1 MHIAQRD
8 LEVKSTPKLRD
19 VKETSQECNFPC
31 LAIET
36 VHSIGFGSNR
46 ALSRY
51 DRISQY
57 ITVDTTKRGGDL
69 SMVTKICDLLF
80 ALTNNYQNNTHHC
93 SQ

>member
-8 LEVKSTPKLRD
+8 PEVKSTPKLRD
-19 VKETSQECNFPC
+19 GKETSQECNFPC

-57 ITVDTTKRGGDL
+57 IRVNLQLILQKEEE
-69 SMVTKICDLLF
+69 ILLW
-80 ALTNNYQNNTHHC
+80 L
-93 SQ
+93 